1 LEVLDDNVTD
11 ETLRRL
17 ADLRAA
23 VLESKAP
30 DVVALR
36 RLLRQLFKEITYADG
51 KLFPNLRVHE
61 APCPVDERPLGWP
74 REDDDPCAA
83 LDLTPYSRI
92 NAAYSE
98 NDGLPS

>member
-1 LEVLDDNVTD
+1 LEVVDDNVTD

-74 REDDDPCAA
+74 REARS
-83 LDLTPYSRI
+83 LRRSRPHPI
-92 NAAYSE
+92 F
-98 NDGLPS
+98 PHQRCIF